1 VNKTGLF
8 GQKKWSVIKYNSM
21 RLFRRKPGK
30 ELNNHGIACVHCG
43 STDTFAQSGVL
54 LEDSSAIKVWR
65 GERYIAFK
73 CRSCRRVFYSDK
85 NAEPDKELK
94 HTPLVEDEDKLHAA
108 EEELKRQ
115 TDAGGD
121 HRYLP

>member
-1 VNKTGLF
+1 
-8 GQKKWSVIKYNSM
+8 M

-30 ELNNHGIACVHCG
+30 EHENRSIACVHCG
-43 STDTFAQSGVL
+43 STDTAALSGVL
-54 LEDSSAIKVWR
+54 LENSQAIKVWR

-73 CRSCRRVFYSDK
+73 CRSCQRVFYSDQS
-85 NAEPDKELK
+85 AEFDKELSQNR
-94 HTPLVEDEDKLHAA
+94 LVEDEDQLLAA

-115 TDAGGD
+115 ADADGD